1 MSVAKTGLSFKINAA
16 QRAKLLENE
25 GGPVGRAVHRA
36 GKKAVQLA
44 RQDLRAKN
52 LVDTGDL
59 IDSIDYQIN
68 IRQQSVSATIFSDAP
83 YAKYVHEGTRGPI
96 FPTRAKLLRFKP
108 KGATA
113 FVFTPSVRGTRET
126 GNWSPFLR
134 NALKQMR
141 KEDFL

>member
-16 QRAKLLENE
+16 QRARLLQDE

-36 GKKAVQLA
+36 GKKAVRLA
-44 RQDLRAKN
+44 RQDLRDN
-52 LVDTGDL
+52 DLVDSGEL
-59 IDSIDYQIN
+59 IDSIDYEIN
-68 IRQQSVSATIFSDAP
+68 IGQRSVSATIFSNLP
-83 YAKYVHEGTRGPI
+83 YAKYVHQGTRGPI
-96 FPTRAKLLRFKP
+96 FPTTAKLLRFKP

-113 FVFTPSVRGTRET
+113 FVFAPSVRGTRET

-141 KEDFL
+141 VEDFL